1 MRSSLHI
8 ALASAATL
16 LLAARVHAQLT
27 DLQPGRN
34 FTAVMAFGAGHTENG
49 DFGDVDNDGDLDC
62 VTANGG
68 DGADQ
73 FTRIFI
79 NNGTGTFTDQT
90 STRFAGFAVIG
101 GRDVEFM
108 DVENDG
114 DLDVYVSA
122 HTNGGISS
130 GQASRFFINKG
141 GVQAGTVGFYQDE
154 TATRWG
160 TLTSVPVG
168 DQLCGGCNAGPFR
181 DWSCDCDFG
190 DLNDDGYVDLFHSS
204 YGPGIQGNTTSRV
217 FLNSGSGVFNELY
230 PWANA
235 GADTET
241 HTIDLDLADFDGD
254 FDLDV
259 FMASRNSQAR
269 VYMNNLYNPL
279 SASPFDDITQVALIN
294 QGAVQTGAANYETE
308 YGDLDG
314 DGDFDVWL
322 TNYNANLDRALRNDG
337 PVAGG
342 FKFTQVDAWI
352 SNDPGTDD
360 SEVDFGDY
368 DNDGDLDAFLA
379 NFGGINHLYQS
390 NLAQGGQGG
399 GLYHRTGVVAGQAPA
414 PELPS
419 NFNSG
424 QSLDGEWGDLDND
437 GDFDIA
443 LFNDITQGNWIF
455 KNILGVPDTH
465 APTFHQVTIQGD
477 KPNGTDT
484 VIHAQMRDNCPGE
497 WLTNYFDWNLIY
509 TVNGGSPNT
518 VSMIGQFG
526 SQARGVIPAQTNA
539 TIVYHVEVTDLEG
552 NTGVSGNTT
561 FFQGNSPWTS
571 LGGGLAGVN
580 GIPNLVGTGTLVPGS
595 PGNLALT
602 SAKPSSLCVLYIS
615 LSSSPTPFKCG
626 TLIPVPIVFQFMLF
640 TNGAGN
646 LTLPWASWP
655 NGLSGQHLYFQ
666 FAIAD
671 PAAVC
676 GASISKAVKA
686 NP

>member
-1 MRSSLHI
+1 MRSPLHI
-8 ALASAATL
+8 ALVSAAAL
-16 LLAARVHAQLT
+16 LCASHVHAQLA

-34 FTAVMAFGAGHTENG
+34 FTAVMAFGAGHCENG

-62 VTANGG
+62 ANGG
-68 DGADQ
+68 DASDQ
-73 FTRIFI
+73 LARIFI
-79 NNGTGTFTDQT
+79 NNGTGSFTDQT
-90 STRFAGFAVIG
+90 ATRFAGFPVIG
-101 GRDVEFM
+101 GRDIEFM
-108 DVENDG
+108 DVESDG

-122 HTNGGISS
+122 HTNGGASS
-130 GQASRFFINKG
+130 GQVSRFFINKG
-141 GVQAGTVGFYQDE
+141 GAQGGTVGFYQDE

-168 DQLCGGCNAGPFR
+168 DQVCGGCNTGPFR

-190 DLNDDGYVDLFHSS
+190 DLNDDGHVDLFHSS
-204 YGPGIQGNTTSRV
+204 YGPGIDGSRSSRI
-217 FLNSGSGVFNELY
+217 FLNNGAGVFNELY

-241 HTIDLDLADFDGD
+241 HTIDTDLADF
-254 FDLDV
+254 
-259 FMASRNSQAR
+259 
-269 VYMNNLYNPL
+269 
-279 SASPFDDITQVALIN
+279 
-294 QGAVQTGAANYETE
+294 
-308 YGDLDG
+308 

-322 TNYNANLDRALRNDG
+322 TNYNANTDRALRNDG

-352 SNDPGTDD
+352 ANDPGSDE
-360 SEVDFGDY
+360 SEVDFADY

-379 NFGGINHLYQS
+379 NFGGMNHLYQS

-399 GLYHRTGVVAGQAPA
+399 GLYHRTGVIGGQAPS

-465 APTFHQVTIQGD
+465 APSLYQVTVQGD

-484 VIHAQMRDNCPGE
+484 VIHAQIRDNCPGE
-497 WLTNYFDWNLIY
+497 WLTNYFDWNLVY
-509 TVNGGSPNT
+509 TVNGGAPST

-552 NTGVSGNTT
+552 NTGVSSNTT
-561 FFQGNSPWTS
+561 FFQGTATWTI
-571 LGGGLAGVN
+571 LGGGLAGVS
-580 GIPNLVGTGTLVPGS
+580 GIPSLVGTGPLTPGS
-595 PGNLALT
+595 PGNLSLT

-615 LSSSPTPFKCG
+615 LSSSPTNFKCG
-626 TLIPVPIVFQFMLF
+626 TLVAFPIVFQFMLF

-646 LTLPWASWP
+646 LTVPWASWP
-655 NGLSGQHLYFQ
+655 SGLSGQNLYFQ
-666 FAIAD
+666 YAIAD
-671 PAAVC
+671 PAAIC
-676 GASISKAVKA
+676 GASISKAVRA
-686 NP
+686 SVP